1 MVADQRTA
9 PLADAGGVGVVLCH
23 GFTGSP
29 VSMQPWADVLTAA
42 GYAVRLP
49 MLPGHGGSVAEANLS
64 SWPDWFGAV
73 ERAYLDLQRTCSSVF
88 AFGLSMGGALA
99 LRLAE
104 VHDPAGLVLVNPAV
118 ASSDRRLLL
127 LPLLRRVRSSSR
139 GIAGDIAKP
148 GAGEGGLAR
157 TPHHALASMLTLW
170 SVVRADLAK
179 VTASVLLFRSEQD
192 HVVGP
197 ESSRIILENISSEVA
212 TSRVL
217 TRSFHVATL
226 DYEAEEI
233 FAASLALIQRH
244 RDVQN
249 RRGATDRHTAGS
261 IGQSA

>member
-1 MVADQRTA
+1 MVADRRMS

-29 VSMQPWADVLTAA
+29 VSMQPWADALTAA
-42 GYAVRLP
+42 GHAVRLP
-49 MLPGHGGSVAEANLS
+49 TLPGHGGSVAEANRS

-73 ERAYLDLQRTCSSVF
+73 EEEYLDLKRTCRSVF

-104 VHDPAGLVLVNPAV
+104 KHEPAGLVLVNPAV

-127 LPLLRRVRSSSR
+127 LPFLRRLRASSP

-148 GAGEGGLAR
+148 GVSEAGLGR
-157 TPHHALASMLTLW
+157 TPHHALASVLRLW
-170 SVVRADLAK
+170 SVVRADLDQ
-179 VTASVLLFRSEQD
+179 VTAPILLFRSQQD

-197 ESSRIILENISSEVA
+197 ESQQIILGGVSSEVVA
-212 TSRVL
+212 SRIL
-217 TRSFHVATL
+217 TRSYHVATL

-233 FAASLALIQRH
+233 FSSSLTFIQRH
-244 RDVQN
+244 GGR
-249 RRGATDRHTAGS
+249 ATDRRVAD
-261 IGQSA
+261 SADWSA